1 VNNSKQ
7 DGNEGKKGVS
17 IPRDLIKKRKL
28 TIANP
33 EIGVDPKKE
42 ITTFKKRK
50 TGTTSQHPPAK
61 TDREEEEKAETT
73 VNNSKQEANDTKKDN
88 GDREG
93 KDEEEK
99 EKRSNTNP
107 ETNSYEGGKN
117 RDISENNKI
126 EKNVGN
132 GDEMDGERV
141 SEDEVEEEKNSIKGA
156 TEGNMKDIQIEAN
169 LPLLYQVTYQT
180 WKSDG
185 NTNCHLESECK
196 YNVKIKKRTGVKC
209 WRCGNPMH
217 RLCEWRTDER
227 TNIRGPYLCSEA
239 CSRIINEI
247 LKNKNTKSKNIKVNR
262 EWRSNGRAVCYKNKK
277 CKYGFAKITKRQ
289 KGRKCWQCGTTMHE
303 ECEFDHQGRKD
314 TNRPYV
320 CSWACKEIIKY
331 SKYI

>member
-42 ITTFKKRK
+42 ITTFK
-50 TGTTSQHPPAK
+50 
-61 TDREEEEKAETT
+61 
-73 VNNSKQEANDTKKDN
+73 N
-88 GDREG
+88 
-93 KDEEEK
+93 
-99 EKRSNTNP
+99 
-107 ETNSYEGGKN
+107 
-117 RDISENNKI
+117 
-126 EKNVGN
+126 
-132 GDEMDGERV
+132 
-141 SEDEVEEEKNSIKGA
+141 EDEVEEEKNSIKGA

-262 EWRSNGRAVCYKNKK
+262 EWRSNGRAVCYNKNKK
-277 CKYGFAKITKRQ
+277 CKYGFTKITKRHYNARGMRTRSPGKNGQ
-289 KGRKCWQCGTTMHE
+289 K
-303 ECEFDHQGRKD
+303 
-314 TNRPYV
+314 
-320 CSWACKEIIKY
+320 
-331 SKYI
+331 